1 MVAMSFTAAPEH
13 ALQFLTLLLAPEGT
27 LSGDG
32 QLREL
37 FLERRT
43 REDGPTD
50 LWYLPC
56 TAVRELSLSDGSAE
70 AVAALDPAVITWLQ
84 LRFGGD
90 CQRMELPSGD
100 LEPWASD
107 LPPAAPLS
115 PMSARETA

>member
-1 MVAMSFTAAPEH
+1 MPFTATPGR
-13 ALQFLTLLLAPEGT
+13 ALQSLTLLLAPEGA

-43 REDGPTD
+43 RQDGPTD

-56 TAVRELSLSDGSAE
+56 SAVRELSLNDGSAE

-90 CQRMELPSGD
+90 CQRVELPSGG

-107 LPPAAPLS
+107 LPPVAPLA
-115 PMSARETA
+115 PMRAMENA